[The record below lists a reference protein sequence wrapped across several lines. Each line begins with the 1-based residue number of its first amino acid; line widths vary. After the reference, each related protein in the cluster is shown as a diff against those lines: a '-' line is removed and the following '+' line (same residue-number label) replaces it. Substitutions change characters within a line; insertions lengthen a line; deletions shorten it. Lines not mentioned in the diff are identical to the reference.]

1 MKNQNIT
8 FQQFI
13 EKLKTI
19 DVGELLDK
27 AKSIKVEDIKSMKL
41 SDFKEITK
49 SKYFY
54 PSIGIIF
61 ASLSSILFLFPS
73 LEKLK
78 NRQAKSSQFISEK
91 KELPLINQELKKR
104 LLSQNFFEKLYSQ
117 FIALVP
123 EKKDLILLPEILF
136 DASKRSKTSIL
147 EFSPITKDDLSSC
160 STQSEEDLFNSEF
173 GINNN
178 FEDNIDN
185 DFNDLE
191 EPPIDDF
198 YMDNNSIQDDSK
210 LEVYE
215 FNLNE
220 DEVTKE
226 FVNVQKDISD
236 IFESN
241 YFLINIKSDYLNSL
255 KFLKYIQEYKMVILP
270 YCFEPRV
277 KGELTNSISE
287 NNNNDVAGEID
298 ARIIVNIPYYKE
310 KWS

>member
-1 MKNQNIT
+1 MRNENIT

-54 PSIGIIF
+54 PSIGTIF
-61 ASLSSILFLFPS
+61 ASLSSILLFFPS
-73 LEKLK
+73 LETLK
-78 NRQAKSSQFISEK
+78 NRQTKSLQYKSENQ
-91 KELPLINQELKKR
+91 ELPLINQELEKR
-104 LLSQNFFEKLYSQ
+104 LVLQENFELLYSE
-117 FIALVP
+117 FIDLVP
-123 EKKDLILLPEILF
+123 EKKDLIFLPEILF
-136 DASKRSKTSIL
+136 DSAKRSKTEIIEL
-147 EFSPITKDDLSSC
+147 SPITKDDLSSC
-160 STQSEEDLFNSEF
+160 STESEEDLFNSEF

-178 FEDNIDN
+178 FEDSIDN
-185 DFNDLE
+185 DLNDLE

-198 YMDNNSIQDDSK
+198 YMDNNLMQENSK
-210 LEVYE
+210 LEVYQ

-220 DEVTKE
+220 DEGTKE
-226 FVNVQKDISD
+226 FINVKKDISD

-277 KGELTNSISE
+277 KGELTDSISE
-287 NNNNDVAGEID
+287 NNNEVAGEID

-310 KWS
+310 K

>member
-27 AKSIKVEDIKSMKL
+27 AKSIKVEDIKSIKF
-41 SDFKEITK
+41 SDLKEITK

-78 NRQAKSSQFISEK
+78 NRQSKSSQYISEK
-91 KELPLINQELKKR
+91 QELPLINQELNKR
-104 LLSQNFFEKLYSQ
+104 LVSKNFFEKLYAQ

-185 DFNDLE
+185 DFNELE

-198 YMDNNSIQDDSK
+198 YMDNNTIGDNSK

-220 DEVTKE
+220 DEGKKE
-226 FVNVQKDISD
+226 FKNVPKEISD

-277 KGELTNSISE
+277 KGESINRMSE
-287 NNNNDVAGEID
+287 FNNDEIAGEIE

-310 KWS
+310 K

>member
-1 MKNQNIT
+1 MKNHNIT

-19 DVGELLDK
+19 DVGELLEK
-27 AKSIKVEDIKSMKL
+27 AKSIKVEDIKSIKF
-41 SDFKEITK
+41 SDLKEITK

-78 NRQAKSSQFISEK
+78 NRQSKSSQYISEK
-91 KELPLINQELKKR
+91 QELPLINQELNKR
-104 LLSQNFFEKLYSQ
+104 LVSKNFFEKLYAQ

-185 DFNDLE
+185 DFNELE

-198 YMDNNSIQDDSK
+198 YMDNNTIGDNSK

-220 DEVTKE
+220 DEGKKE
-226 FVNVQKDISD
+226 FKNVPKEISD

-277 KGELTNSISE
+277 KGESINRMSE
-287 NNNNDVAGEID
+287 INNDEIAGEIE

-310 KWS
+310 K

>member
-27 AKSIKVEDIKSMKL
+27 AKSIKVEDIKSIKL

-185 DFNDLE
+185 DFNELE
-191 EPPIDDF
+191 QPPIDDF
-198 YMDNNSIQDDSK
+198 YMDNNSIGDNSK

-220 DEVTKE
+220 NEGKKE
-226 FVNVQKDISD
+226 FKNVPKEISD

-277 KGELTNSISE
+277 KGESTNSMSE
-287 NNNNDVAGEID
+287 INNDEIVGEIE

-310 KWS
+310 K

>member
-19 DVGELLDK
+19 DVGELLEK
-27 AKSIKVEDIKSMKL
+27 AKSIKVEDIRSMKL

-61 ASLSSILFLFPS
+61 ASLSSILLFFPS
-73 LEKLK
+73 LETLK
-78 NRQAKSSQFISEK
+78 NRQTKSLQYKNENQ
-91 KELPLINQELKKR
+91 ELPLINQELEKR
-104 LLSQNFFEKLYSQ
+104 LVSQKNFELLYSE
-117 FIALVP
+117 FINLVP

-136 DASKRSKTSIL
+136 DSAKRSKAEIIEL
-147 EFSPITKDDLSSC
+147 SPITKDDLSSC
-160 STQSEEDLFNSEF
+160 STVSEEDLFNSEF

-287 NNNNDVAGEID
+287 NNNEVAGEID

-310 KWS
+310 K

>member
-27 AKSIKVEDIKSMKL
+27 AKSIKVEDIKSIKF
-41 SDFKEITK
+41 SDLKEITK

-78 NRQAKSSQFISEK
+78 NRQSKSSQYISEK
-91 KELPLINQELKKR
+91 QELPLINQELNKR
-104 LLSQNFFEKLYSQ
+104 LVSKDFFEKLYAQ

-185 DFNDLE
+185 DFNELE

-198 YMDNNSIQDDSK
+198 YMDNNTIGDNSK

-220 DEVTKE
+220 DEGKKE
-226 FVNVQKDISD
+226 FKNVPKEISD

-277 KGELTNSISE
+277 KGESINRMSE
-287 NNNNDVAGEID
+287 FNNDEIAGEIE

-310 KWS
+310 K

>member
-61 ASLSSILFLFPS
+61 ASLSSILLFFPS
-73 LEKLK
+73 LETLK
-78 NRQAKSSQFISEK
+78 NRQTKSLQYKNENQ
-91 KELPLINQELKKR
+91 ELPLINQELEKR
-104 LLSQNFFEKLYSQ
+104 LVSQKNFELLYSE
-117 FIALVP
+117 FINLVP

-136 DASKRSKTSIL
+136 DSAKRSKAEIIEL
-147 EFSPITKDDLSSC
+147 SPITRDDLSSC
-160 STQSEEDLFNSEF
+160 STVSEEDLFNSEF

-198 YMDNNSIQDDSK
+198 YMDNNLIQDDSK

-287 NNNNDVAGEID
+287 NNNEVAGEID

-310 KWS
+310 K

>member
-61 ASLSSILFLFPS
+61 ASLSSILLFIPS
-73 LEKLK
+73 LETLK
-78 NRQAKSSQFISEK
+78 NRQTKSLQYKNENQ
-91 KELPLINQELKKR
+91 ELPLINQELEKR
-104 LLSQNFFEKLYSQ
+104 LVSQKKFELLYSE
-117 FIALVP
+117 FINLVP

-136 DASKRSKTSIL
+136 DSAKRSKAEIIEL
-147 EFSPITKDDLSSC
+147 SPITKDDLSSC
-160 STQSEEDLFNSEF
+160 STVSEEDLFNSEF

-198 YMDNNSIQDDSK
+198 YMDNNLIQDDSK

-220 DEVTKE
+220 DEVTRE

-277 KGELTNSISE
+277 KGELTNTISE
-287 NNNNDVAGEID
+287 NNNNEVAGEID

-310 KWS
+310 K

>member
-1 MKNQNIT
+1 MKNENIT

-61 ASLSSILFLFPS
+61 ASLSSIFLLFPS
-73 LEKLK
+73 LEALK
-78 NRQAKSSQFISEK
+78 TRQAKSSQYKNENQ
-91 KELPLINQELKKR
+91 ELPLINQELEKR
-104 LLSQNFFEKLYSQ
+104 LVLQENFELLYSE
-117 FIALVP
+117 FIDLVP
-123 EKKDLILLPEILF
+123 EKKDLIFLPEILF
-136 DASKRSKTSIL
+136 DSAKRSKTEIIEL
-147 EFSPITKDDLSSC
+147 SPITKDDLSSC
-160 STQSEEDLFNSEF
+160 STESEEDLFNSEF

-198 YMDNNSIQDDSK
+198 YMDNNLMQENSK
-210 LEVYE
+210 LEVYQ

-220 DEVTKE
+220 DEGTKE
-226 FVNVQKDISD
+226 FINVKKDISD

-287 NNNNDVAGEID
+287 NNNNEVAGEID

-310 KWS
+310 K

>member
-27 AKSIKVEDIKSMKL
+27 AKSIKVEDIKSIKF

-78 NRQAKSSQFISEK
+78 NRQSKSSQYISEK
-91 KELPLINQELKKR
+91 QELPLINQELNKR
-104 LLSQNFFEKLYSQ
+104 LVSKDFFEKLYAQ

-178 FEDNIDN
+178 FEDNIVN
-185 DFNDLE
+185 DFNELE

-198 YMDNNSIQDDSK
+198 YMDNNTIGDNSK

-220 DEVTKE
+220 DEGKKE
-226 FVNVQKDISD
+226 FKNVPKEISD

-277 KGELTNSISE
+277 KGESINRMSE
-287 NNNNDVAGEID
+287 INNDEIAGEIE

-310 KWS
+310 K

>member
-61 ASLSSILFLFPS
+61 ASLSSILLFFPS
-73 LEKLK
+73 LETLK
-78 NRQAKSSQFISEK
+78 NRQTKSLQYKNENQ
-91 KELPLINQELKKR
+91 ELPLINQELEKR
-104 LLSQNFFEKLYSQ
+104 LVSQKNFELLYSE
-117 FIALVP
+117 FINLVP

-136 DASKRSKTSIL
+136 DSAKRSKAEIIEL
-147 EFSPITKDDLSSC
+147 SPITKDDLSSC
-160 STQSEEDLFNSEF
+160 STVSEEDLFNSEF

-287 NNNNDVAGEID
+287 NNNEVAGEID

-310 KWS
+310 K

>member
-1 MKNQNIT
+1 MKNHNIT

-19 DVGELLDK
+19 DVGELLEK
-27 AKSIKVEDIKSMKL
+27 AKSIKVEDIKSIKF

-78 NRQAKSSQFISEK
+78 NRQAKSSQYFSEK
-91 KELPLINQELKKR
+91 QELPLINQELNKR
-104 LLSQNFFEKLYSQ
+104 LVSKNFFEKLYAQ

-185 DFNDLE
+185 DFNELE

-198 YMDNNSIQDDSK
+198 YMDNNTIGDNSK

-220 DEVTKE
+220 DEGKKE
-226 FVNVQKDISD
+226 FKNVPKEISD

-277 KGELTNSISE
+277 KGESINRMSE
-287 NNNNDVAGEID
+287 INNDEIAGEIE

-310 KWS
+310 K

>member
-1 MKNQNIT
+1 MKNHNIT

-27 AKSIKVEDIKSMKL
+27 AKSIKVEDIKSIKF

-78 NRQAKSSQFISEK
+78 NRQSKSSQYISEK
-91 KELPLINQELKKR
+91 QELPLINQELNKR
-104 LLSQNFFEKLYSQ
+104 LVSKDFFEKLYAQ

-185 DFNDLE
+185 DFNELE

-198 YMDNNSIQDDSK
+198 YMDNNTIGDNSK

-220 DEVTKE
+220 DEGKKE
-226 FVNVQKDISD
+226 FKNVPKEISD

-277 KGELTNSISE
+277 KGESINRMSE
-287 NNNNDVAGEID
+287 INNDEIAGEIE

-310 KWS
+310 K

>member
-61 ASLSSILFLFPS
+61 ASLSSILLFFPS
-73 LEKLK
+73 LETLK
-78 NRQAKSSQFISEK
+78 NRQTKSLQYKNENQ
-91 KELPLINQELKKR
+91 ELPLINQELEKR
-104 LLSQNFFEKLYSQ
+104 LVSQKKFELLYSE
-117 FIALVP
+117 FINLVP

-136 DASKRSKTSIL
+136 DSAKRSKAEIIEL
-147 EFSPITKDDLSSC
+147 SPITRDDLSSC
-160 STQSEEDLFNSEF
+160 STVSEEDLFNSEF

-198 YMDNNSIQDDSK
+198 YMDNNLIQDDSK

-220 DEVTKE
+220 DEVTRE

-287 NNNNDVAGEID
+287 NNNEVAGEID

-310 KWS
+310 K

>member
-1 MKNQNIT
+1 MKNHNIT

-19 DVGELLDK
+19 DVGELLEK
-27 AKSIKVEDIKSMKL
+27 AKSIKVEDIKSIKF
-41 SDFKEITK
+41 SDLKEITK

-78 NRQAKSSQFISEK
+78 NRQSKSSQYISEK
-91 KELPLINQELKKR
+91 QELPLINQELNKR
-104 LLSQNFFEKLYSQ
+104 LVSKDFFEKLYAQ

-147 EFSPITKDDLSSC
+147 EFSPITKNDLSSC

-178 FEDNIDN
+178 FEDNIVN
-185 DFNDLE
+185 DFNELE

-198 YMDNNSIQDDSK
+198 YMDNNTIGDNSK

-220 DEVTKE
+220 DEGKKE
-226 FVNVQKDISD
+226 FKNVPKEISD
-236 IFESN
+236 IFETN
-241 YFLINIKSDYLNSL
+241 YFLINLKSDYLNSL

-277 KGELTNSISE
+277 KGESINRMSE
-287 NNNNDVAGEID
+287 INNDEIAGEIE

-310 KWS
+310 K

>member
-27 AKSIKVEDIKSMKL
+27 AKSIKVEDIKSIKF

-78 NRQAKSSQFISEK
+78 NRQAKSSQYTSEK
-91 KELPLINQELKKR
+91 QELPLINQELEKR
-104 LLSQNFFEKLYSQ
+104 LLSNNFFEKLYTQ

-185 DFNDLE
+185 DFNELE

-198 YMDNNSIQDDSK
+198 YMDNDLIGDDSK

-220 DEVTKE
+220 DEGKKE
-226 FVNVQKDISD
+226 FKNVPKEISD

-277 KGELTNSISE
+277 KGESTNSMSE
-287 NNNNDVAGEID
+287 INNDEIAGEIE
-298 ARIIVNIPYYKE
+298 ARIIVNIPHYKE
-310 KWS
+310 K

>member
-1 MKNQNIT
+1 MKNHNIT

-19 DVGELLDK
+19 DVGELLEK
-27 AKSIKVEDIKSMKL
+27 AKSIKVEDIKSIKF
-41 SDFKEITK
+41 SDLKEITK

-78 NRQAKSSQFISEK
+78 NRQSKSSQYISEK
-91 KELPLINQELKKR
+91 QELPLINQELNKR
-104 LLSQNFFEKLYSQ
+104 LVSKDFFEKLYAQ

-185 DFNDLE
+185 DFNELD

-198 YMDNNSIQDDSK
+198 YMDNNTIGDNSK

-220 DEVTKE
+220 DEGKKE
-226 FVNVQKDISD
+226 FKNVPKEISD

-277 KGELTNSISE
+277 KGESINRMSE
-287 NNNNDVAGEID
+287 INNDEIAGEIE

-310 KWS
+310 K

>member
-61 ASLSSILFLFPS
+61 ASLSSILLFFPS

-78 NRQAKSSQFISEK
+78 NRQTKSLQYKNENQ
-91 KELPLINQELKKR
+91 ELPIINQELEKR
-104 LLSQNFFEKLYSQ
+104 LVLQKKFELLYSE
-117 FIALVP
+117 FINLVP

-136 DASKRSKTSIL
+136 DSAKRSKAEIIEL
-147 EFSPITKDDLSSC
+147 SPITKDDLSSC
-160 STQSEEDLFNSEF
+160 STVSEEDLFNSEF

-198 YMDNNSIQDDSK
+198 YMDNNLIQDDSK

-220 DEVTKE
+220 DEVTRE

-277 KGELTNSISE
+277 KGELTNTISE
-287 NNNNDVAGEID
+287 NNNNEVAGEID

-310 KWS
+310 K

>member
-1 MKNQNIT
+1 ML
-8 FQQFI
+8 
-13 EKLKTI
+13 E
-19 DVGELLDK
+19 K
-27 AKSIKVEDIKSMKL
+27 AKSIKVEDIKSIKF
-41 SDFKEITK
+41 SDLKEITK

-78 NRQAKSSQFISEK
+78 NRQSKSSQYISEK
-91 KELPLINQELKKR
+91 QELPLINQELNKR
-104 LLSQNFFEKLYSQ
+104 LVSKDFFEKLYAQ

-147 EFSPITKDDLSSC
+147 EFSPITKNDLSSC

-178 FEDNIDN
+178 FEDNIVN
-185 DFNDLE
+185 DFNELE

-198 YMDNNSIQDDSK
+198 YMDNNTIGDNSK

-220 DEVTKE
+220 DEGKKE
-226 FVNVQKDISD
+226 FKNVPKEISD

-241 YFLINIKSDYLNSL
+241 YFLIYIK
-255 KFLKYIQEYKMVILP
+255 K
-270 YCFEPRV
+270 
-277 KGELTNSISE
+277 
-287 NNNNDVAGEID
+287 
-298 ARIIVNIPYYKE
+298 
-310 KWS
+310 

>member
-1 MKNQNIT
+1 MKNHNIT

-19 DVGELLDK
+19 DVGELLEK
-27 AKSIKVEDIKSMKL
+27 AKSIKVEDIKSIKF
-41 SDFKEITK
+41 SDLKEITK

-78 NRQAKSSQFISEK
+78 NRQSKSSQYISEK
-91 KELPLINQELKKR
+91 QELPLINQELNKR
-104 LLSQNFFEKLYSQ
+104 LVSKDFFEKLYAQ

-185 DFNDLE
+185 DFNELE

-198 YMDNNSIQDDSK
+198 YMDNNTIGDNSK

-220 DEVTKE
+220 DEGKKE
-226 FVNVQKDISD
+226 FKNVPKEISD

-277 KGELTNSISE
+277 KGESINRMSE
-287 NNNNDVAGEID
+287 INNDEIAGEIE

-310 KWS
+310 K

>member
-1 MKNQNIT
+1 MKNHNIT

-19 DVGELLDK
+19 DVGELLEK
-27 AKSIKVEDIKSMKL
+27 AKSIKVEDIKSIKF
-41 SDFKEITK
+41 SDLKEITK

-78 NRQAKSSQFISEK
+78 NRQSKSSQYISEK
-91 KELPLINQELKKR
+91 QELPLINQELNKR
-104 LLSQNFFEKLYSQ
+104 LVSKDFFEKLYAQ

-178 FEDNIDN
+178 FEDNIVN
-185 DFNDLE
+185 DFNELE

-198 YMDNNSIQDDSK
+198 YMDNNTIGDNSK

-220 DEVTKE
+220 DEGKKE
-226 FVNVQKDISD
+226 FKNVPKEISD

-241 YFLINIKSDYLNSL
+241 YFLININSDYLNSL

-277 KGELTNSISE
+277 KGESINRMSE
-287 NNNNDVAGEID
+287 INNDEIAGEIE

-310 KWS
+310 K

>member
-27 AKSIKVEDIKSMKL
+27 AKSIKVEDIKSIKL
-41 SDFKEITK
+41 SDFKEITN
-49 SKYFY
+49 SKIFY
-54 PSIGIIF
+54 PSLGIIF

-73 LEKLK
+73 IEAFK
-78 NRQAKSSQFISEK
+78 NRQAKSSQYKNEDL
-91 KELPLINQELKKR
+91 ELPLINQELEKR
-104 LLSQNFFEKLYSQ
+104 LASKKAFEELYPK
-117 FIALVP
+117 FIGLVP

-136 DASKRSKTSIL
+136 DSASRSKTEIIEL
-147 EFSPITKDDLSSC
+147 SPIARDDLSSC

-173 GINNN
+173 GLNNN
-178 FEDNIDN
+178 FEDDLNN
-185 DFNDLE
+185 DFDNLE
-191 EPPIDDF
+191 EPPTDDF
-198 YMDNNSIQDDSK
+198 FIDENTMQSNSK

-220 DEVTKE
+220 DEGTKE
-226 FVNVQKDISD
+226 FSAVTQEISD

-255 KFLKYIQEYKMVILP
+255 KFLKYMQEYRMLILP

-277 KGELTNSISE
+277 KGELTNNMGEI
-287 NNNNDVAGEID
+287 NNDEIAGEID

-310 KWS
+310 K

>member
-19 DVGELLDK
+19 DVGELLEK
-27 AKSIKVEDIKSMKL
+27 AKSIKVEDIKSMKF
-41 SDFKEITK
+41 SDLKEITN

-73 LEKLK
+73 FETLK
-78 NRQAKSSQFISEK
+78 IRQAKSSQYKNEYQ
-91 KELPLINQELKKR
+91 ELPLINQELEKR
-104 LLSQNFFEKLYSQ
+104 LLSQKNFEKLYSE

-123 EKKDLILLPEILF
+123 EKKDLVLLPEILF
-136 DASKRSKTSIL
+136 DSAKRSKTEIIEL
-147 EFSPITKDDLSSC
+147 SPITKDDLSSC
-160 STQSEEDLFNSEF
+160 STQSEEDLFNTEF

-178 FEDNIDN
+178 FEDSIDN

-220 DEVTKE
+220 DEGTKD
-226 FVNVQKDISD
+226 FINVQKNISD

-277 KGELTNSISE
+277 KGELTNSMSE
-287 NNNNDVAGEID
+287 INNNEIAGEID

-310 KWS
+310 K

>member
-61 ASLSSILFLFPS
+61 ASLSSILLFFPS
-73 LEKLK
+73 LETLK
-78 NRQAKSSQFISEK
+78 NRQTKSLQYKNENQ
-91 KELPLINQELKKR
+91 ELPLINQELEKR
-104 LLSQNFFEKLYSQ
+104 LVSQKNFELLYSE
-117 FIALVP
+117 FINLVP

-136 DASKRSKTSIL
+136 DSAKRSKAEIIEL
-147 EFSPITKDDLSSC
+147 SPITKDDLSSC
-160 STQSEEDLFNSEF
+160 STVSEEDLFNSEF

-220 DEVTKE
+220 DEVTRE

-287 NNNNDVAGEID
+287 NNNEVAGEID

-310 KWS
+310 K

>member
-1 MKNQNIT
+1 MKNENIT

-19 DVGELLDK
+19 DVGELLEK
-27 AKSIKVEDIKSMKL
+27 AKSIKVEDIRSMKL

-54 PSIGIIF
+54 PSIGTIL
-61 ASLSSILFLFPS
+61 ASLSSIFLLFPS
-73 LEKLK
+73 FETLK
-78 NRQAKSSQFISEK
+78 NRQAKSSQYNNENQ
-91 KELPLINQELKKR
+91 ELPLINLELEKR
-104 LLSQNFFEKLYSQ
+104 LVLQKKFEQLYSE
-117 FIALVP
+117 FIKLVP

-136 DASKRSKTSIL
+136 DSAKRSKTEIIEL
-147 EFSPITKDDLSSC
+147 SPITKDDLSSC

-178 FEDNIDN
+178 FEESIDN
-185 DFNDLE
+185 DFNNLE
-191 EPPIDDF
+191 DPPMEDF
-198 YMDNNSIQDDSK
+198 YMDNTIQENSK

-220 DEVTKE
+220 DEGTKR
-226 FVNVQKDISD
+226 FINPQKDISD

-277 KGELTNSISE
+277 KGELANSTSE
-287 NNNNDVAGEID
+287 INNNEIASEID

-310 KWS
+310 K

>member
-8 FQQFI
+8 LQQFI

-61 ASLSSILFLFPS
+61 ASLSSILLFIPS
-73 LEKLK
+73 LETLK
-78 NRQAKSSQFISEK
+78 NRQTKSLQYKNENQ
-91 KELPLINQELKKR
+91 ELPLINQELEKR
-104 LLSQNFFEKLYSQ
+104 LVSQKKFELLYSE
-117 FIALVP
+117 FINLVP

-136 DASKRSKTSIL
+136 DSAKRSKAEIIEL
-147 EFSPITKDDLSSC
+147 SPITKDDLSSC
-160 STQSEEDLFNSEF
+160 STVSEEDLFNSEF

-198 YMDNNSIQDDSK
+198 YMDNNLIQDDSK

-220 DEVTKE
+220 DEVTRE

-287 NNNNDVAGEID
+287 NNNNEVAGEID

-310 KWS
+310 K

>member
-54 PSIGIIF
+54 PSLGIIF

-73 LEKLK
+73 IEALK
-78 NRQAKSSQFISEK
+78 NRQAKSLQYKNENR
-91 KELPLINQELKKR
+91 ELPLINEELEKR
-104 LLSQNFFEKLYSQ
+104 LISKKAFDQLYSE
-117 FIALVP
+117 FIGLVP
-123 EKKDLILLPEILF
+123 EKKDLILFPEILF
-136 DASKRSKTSIL
+136 DSALRSKTEIV
-147 EFSPITKDDLSSC
+147 EFSPIAKDDLSSC
-160 STQSEEDLFNSEF
+160 STQSEEELFNSEF
-173 GINNN
+173 GLNNN
-178 FEDNIDN
+178 FEDSTNN
-185 DFNDLE
+185 DFENLE

-198 YMDNNSIQDDSK
+198 FMDDNSMQSESK

-220 DEVTKE
+220 EEGTKE
-226 FVNVQKDISD
+226 FSAGTKEISD

-255 KFLKYIQEYKMVILP
+255 KFIKYLQEYKMMILP

-277 KGELTNSISE
+277 KGELS
-287 NNNNDVAGEID
+287 NNNMGVMNNDEIAGEID

-310 KWS
+310 K

>member
-61 ASLSSILFLFPS
+61 ASLSSILLFIPS
-73 LEKLK
+73 LETLK
-78 NRQAKSSQFISEK
+78 NRQTKSLQYKNENQ
-91 KELPLINQELKKR
+91 ELPLINQELEKR
-104 LLSQNFFEKLYSQ
+104 LVSQKNFELLYSE
-117 FIALVP
+117 FINLVP

-136 DASKRSKTSIL
+136 DSAKRSKAEIVEL
-147 EFSPITKDDLSSC
+147 SPITRDDLSSC
-160 STQSEEDLFNSEF
+160 STVSEEDLFNSEF

-198 YMDNNSIQDDSK
+198 YMDNNLIQDDSK

-220 DEVTKE
+220 DEGTKE
-226 FVNVQKDISD
+226 FINVQKDIND

-277 KGELTNSISE
+277 KGELTNTISE
-287 NNNNDVAGEID
+287 NNNNEVAGEID

-310 KWS
+310 K

>member
-1 MKNQNIT
+1 MKNHNIT

-19 DVGELLDK
+19 DVGELLEK
-27 AKSIKVEDIKSMKL
+27 AKSIKVEDIKSIKF
-41 SDFKEITK
+41 SDLKEITK

-78 NRQAKSSQFISEK
+78 NRQSKSSQYISEK
-91 KELPLINQELKKR
+91 QELPLINQELNKR
-104 LLSQNFFEKLYSQ
+104 LVSKDFFEKLYAQ

-178 FEDNIDN
+178 FEDNIVN
-185 DFNDLE
+185 DFNELE

-198 YMDNNSIQDDSK
+198 YMDNNTIGDNSK

-220 DEVTKE
+220 DEGKKE
-226 FVNVQKDISD
+226 FKNVPKEISD

-241 YFLINIKSDYLNSL
+241 YFLIYIKSDYLNSL

-277 KGELTNSISE
+277 KGESINRMSE
-287 NNNNDVAGEID
+287 INNDEIAGEIE

-310 KWS
+310 K

>member
-1 MKNQNIT
+1 MKNHNIT

-19 DVGELLDK
+19 DVGELLEK
-27 AKSIKVEDIKSMKL
+27 AKSIKVEDIKSIKF
-41 SDFKEITK
+41 SDLKEITK

-78 NRQAKSSQFISEK
+78 NRQSKSSQYISEK
-91 KELPLINQELKKR
+91 QELPLINQELNKR
-104 LLSQNFFEKLYSQ
+104 LVSKDFFEKLYAQ

-178 FEDNIDN
+178 FEDNIVN
-185 DFNDLE
+185 DFNELE

-198 YMDNNSIQDDSK
+198 YMDNNTIGDNSK

-220 DEVTKE
+220 DEGKKE
-226 FVNVQKDISD
+226 FKNVPKEISD

-277 KGELTNSISE
+277 KGESINRMSE
-287 NNNNDVAGEID
+287 INNDEIAGEIE

-310 KWS
+310 K

>member
-61 ASLSSILFLFPS
+61 ASLSSILLFFPS
-73 LEKLK
+73 LETLK
-78 NRQAKSSQFISEK
+78 NRQTKSLQYKNENQ
-91 KELPLINQELKKR
+91 ELPLINQELEKR
-104 LLSQNFFEKLYSQ
+104 LVSQKKFELLYSE
-117 FIALVP
+117 FINLVP

-136 DASKRSKTSIL
+136 DSAKRSKAEIIEL
-147 EFSPITKDDLSSC
+147 SPITRDDLSSC
-160 STQSEEDLFNSEF
+160 STVSEEDLFNSEF

-287 NNNNDVAGEID
+287 NNNEVAGEID

-310 KWS
+310 K

>member
-8 FQQFI
+8 LQQFI

-61 ASLSSILFLFPS
+61 ASLSSILLFIPS
-73 LEKLK
+73 LETLK
-78 NRQAKSSQFISEK
+78 NRQTKSLQYKNENQ
-91 KELPLINQELKKR
+91 ELPIINQELEKR
-104 LLSQNFFEKLYSQ
+104 LVSQKNFELLYSE
-117 FIALVP
+117 FINLVP

-136 DASKRSKTSIL
+136 DSAKRSKAEIVEL
-147 EFSPITKDDLSSC
+147 SPITRDDLSSC
-160 STQSEEDLFNSEF
+160 STVSEEELFNSEF

-198 YMDNNSIQDDSK
+198 YMDNNLIQDDSK

-220 DEVTKE
+220 DEVTRE

-277 KGELTNSISE
+277 KGELTNTISE
-287 NNNNDVAGEID
+287 NNNNEVAGEID

-310 KWS
+310 K

>member
-1 MKNQNIT
+1 MKDQNIT

-19 DVGELLDK
+19 DVGELLEK
-27 AKSIKVEDIKSMKL
+27 AKSIKVEDIRSMKF

-61 ASLSSILFLFPS
+61 ASLSSILLLFPS
-73 LEKLK
+73 LETLK
-78 NRQAKSSQFISEK
+78 NRQAKSSQYKSE
-91 KELPLINQELKKR
+91 NQELPFINEELEKR
-104 LLSQNFFEKLYSQ
+104 LVSQKKFEILYSE

-136 DASKRSKTSIL
+136 DSAKRSKTEIIEL
-147 EFSPITKDDLSSC
+147 SPITKDDLSSC
-160 STQSEEDLFNSEF
+160 STQSEEDLFNAEF
-173 GINNN
+173 GINNIEDS
-178 FEDNIDN
+178 FED
-185 DFNDLE
+185 DFNDLD

-198 YMDNNSIQDDSK
+198 YMDDNSMQNDTK

-220 DEVTKE
+220 DEGTKE
-226 FVNVQKDISD
+226 FINLQNDISD

-287 NNNNDVAGEID
+287 INNNDIAGEID

-310 KWS
+310 K